1 MTPGIVPPY
10 LLARIATAAEPRF
23 ARAAAAA
30 ARTLAIPRPPRRVR
44 SRLRLS
50 IEESGTLVVE
60 TSPAPDRVVSD
71 AQNREQLPGVRVR
84 GEDDPATDRKS
95 VVSGTSVSVRVDL
108 GGCRIFNTKKL
119 TITTYQT

>member
-30 ARTLAIPRPPRRVR
+30 ARTLAIPRPPPRVR

-50 IEESGTLVVE
+50 IEESGTLVVQP
-60 TSPAPDRVVSD
+60 SPAPARVVSD
-71 AQNREQLPGVRVR
+71 AQNREQPPGVRVVCE
-84 GEDDPATDRKS
+84 EDHATADAASGPALA
-95 VVSGTSVSVRVDL
+95 GL
-108 GGCRIFNTKKL
+108 GAPFAFYWDAFPPHELR
-119 TITTYQT
+119 